1 MPTDTTFP
9 LAMAEIVA
17 LFMESMLFGA
27 FSVLYAIAIWILLYR
42 KRISSRVKLNRMLF
56 LTSTTLWI
64 LCSAHLTIVVIRAVK
79 GFANWGDRSPHGAN
93 DYYSI
98 VSDPTE
104 VAKDAV
110 YNLTTFV
117 ADSFVTYR
125 LWIVWNRTWW
135 ILIVPS
141 ILLLGTAVVGIGV
154 CVEIARTAIGDAIFA
169 PNLQPWIRSFFAISL
184 ATTLF
189 ATVFIAARLM
199 WADRQSSE
207 FRAMGSA
214 ASSHWKVLETIIQSA
229 AIYSAALVSSIGTYL
244 AGSNA
249 HYVCLDCVQPLIG
262 ITFTLIIIRI
272 GLAPAVDSTVHR
284 GAARDMHCTLQG
296 QIRSIGGHAYPLQSL
311 VIDMSVGRVQ
321 DTTSS
326 DDSSHAPDRKAVVVP
341 VPEAPRA

>member
-1 MPTDTTFP
+1 MSEDDAFP

-42 KRISSRVKLNRMLF
+42 QRISSRVRLNRMLF
-56 LTSTTLWI
+56 LTSTSLWI
-64 LCSAHLTIVVIRAVK
+64 LCSAHLTIVVIRATR
-79 GFANWGDRSPHGAN
+79 GFAIRGERSDGAN

-110 YNLTTFV
+110 YNLTTFI

-125 LWIVWNRTWW
+125 LWVVWNRTWW
-135 ILIVPS
+135 ILIIPS
-141 ILLLGTAVVGIGV
+141 VLLLGTAAVGIGL
-154 CVEIARTAIGDAIFA
+154 CVELAHTAVGDAIFA

-214 ASSHWKVLETIIQSA
+214 ASSHWRVLETIIQSA

-272 GLAPAVDSTVHR
+272 GLVPAVDGTVHR
-284 GAARDMHCTLQG
+284 GVARDAHRTLPG
-296 QIRSIGGHAYPLQSL
+296 QVRSIGGHAYPLQSL
-311 VIDMSVGRVQ
+311 VIDMSIGHVQ
-321 DTTSS
+321 DTTSFEDTS
-326 DDSSHAPDRKAVVVP
+326 QDINKKSAVASHPGAR
-341 VPEAPRA
+341 EA

>member
-1 MPTDTTFP
+1 MSRNDSFP

-27 FSVLYAIAIWILLYR
+27 FSVLYVIAIWILLYR
-42 KRISSRVKLNRMLF
+42 KRISSRVRLNRMLF
-56 LTSTTLWI
+56 LTSTTLWF
-64 LCSAHLTIVVIRAVK
+64 LCSAHLTIVVIRAVQ
-79 GFANWGDRSPHGAN
+79 GFAVGGEHPDGAN
-93 DYYSI
+93 DYYSR

-141 ILLLGTAVVGIGV
+141 ILLLGTAAVGIGV
-154 CVEIARTAIGDAIFA
+154 CVEIARTEVGSAIFA
-169 PNLQPWIRSFFAISL
+169 PNLQPWIRSFFTISL

-189 ATVFIAARLM
+189 VTVFIAARLI
-199 WADRQSSE
+199 WADRQSRE
-207 FRAMGSA
+207 LRAMGSA
-214 ASSHWKVLETIIQSA
+214 ANSHWKVLETIIQSA

-249 HYVCLDCVQPLIG
+249 HYVCLDCIQPLIG

-272 GLAPAVDSTVHR
+272 GLAPAVDNTVHR
-284 GAARDMHCTLQG
+284 GAAHDVHCSIQG
-296 QIRSIGGHAYPLQSL
+296 QLRTIGGHAYPLQSL
-311 VIDMSVGRVQ
+311 VIDMSMGRTQ
-321 DTTSS
+321 DTTGC
-326 DDSSHAPDRKAVVVP
+326 DDSSLAVDLKSMVVP
-341 VPEAPRA
+341 HPETQEA